1 MKNVDY
7 VVRAFVLE
15 HVKDNTEYKIH
26 EIIDS
31 LNRFNYNYI
40 DHLEMDDPKTR

>member
-1 MKNVDY
+1 MMKNVDY

-15 HVKDNTEYKIH
+15 HSQNNKELKMH

-31 LNRFNYNYI
+31 LNRFNFKYL
-40 DHLEMDDPKTR
+40 D